1 MILILLWAGNLD
13 SSIFWTPGFVKQT
26 ANYVICV
33 YWHKWTKYLCHLMT
47 KHSNRPSNRDRPRV
61 KVHDWFY
68 TRQDSEFIWSAYCVK
83 IPGLIV
89 VSKWSWFF
97 YSWFCAKLH
106 STSLQTKYIYNCN
119 WPIELLKQFLPL
131 FCCILCCGVQ
141 LQSHPKKS
149 DRNQFFLTLWWWW
162 DDTDIS
168 LSV

>member
-1 MILILLWAGNLD
+1 M
-13 SSIFWTPGFVKQT
+13 
-26 ANYVICV
+26 
-33 YWHKWTKYLCHLMT
+33 
-47 KHSNRPSNRDRPRV
+47 

-141 LQSHPKKS
+141 LQSHPKNLTVTNS
-149 DRNQFFLTLWWWW
+149 FSLFDDDETTQTFLSLSNVDNQPGHHTVMVSCNHEIVKLKNIGTPFFL
-162 DDTDIS
+162 IFYS
-168 LSV
+168 LNPLFCQTYSQLCST